1 MDELVKRLRECTAE
15 QNGEKTLWHQA
26 ADAIEAFETKAEV
39 FKAAYIAEHNERI
52 DEIKRHMWIPVTA
65 RLPDDRGN
73 YLVVINCPRGR
84 WDEICAFDGEGEWV
98 SIDEYAEVATK
109 WVTHW
114 MQLPEPPKA
123 EEDET

>member
-1 MDELVKRLRECTAE
+1 MYDGLIKRLRECTSE

-26 ADAIEAFETKAEV
+26 ADAIEALEIKAEV
-39 FKAAYIAEHNERI
+39 FKSAYIAEHNARI
-52 DEIKRHMWIPVTA
+52 DEIKRHMWIPVE
-65 RLPDDRGN
+65 RLPEERGN

-84 WDEICAFDGEGEWV
+84 WDEICAFDGETEWV
-98 SIDEYAEVATK
+98 SIDEYAEIATK

-123 EEDET
+123 